1 MPINQQNK
9 NTHFINAPEL
19 PAGLFHKIIARIKE
33 EHRLMSIRRR
43 IFVFSSLSIISIVTL
58 IPIFNWTHQSFSET
72 GFFQFL
78 SLIFTDTSVV
88 LAYWKSFV
96 MTLTES
102 FPIISATVFLAAFA
116 ILLTFLKSLA
126 KNIKVVFSYKR
137 LIKLKLLS

>member
-1 MPINQQNK
+1 MLNQYGK
-9 NTHFINAPEL
+9 NTHFNAPE
-19 PAGLFHKIIARIKE
+19 PPVGLFHKIIARIRE

-43 IFVFSSLSIISIVTL
+43 IFVFSSLSIISIAAL
-58 IPIFNWTHQSFSET
+58 IPIFNWTHQSFSEA

-102 FPIISATVFLAAFA
+102 FPIISATVFLAMLA
-116 ILLTFLKSLA
+116 ILLALLKSLA
-126 KNIKVVFSYKR
+126 KNIQVVFSHKR
-137 LIKLKLLS
+137 LFKINSLS

>member
-1 MPINQQNK
+1 MFINQKNK
-9 NTHFINAPEL
+9 NTYFNPPEP
-19 PAGLFHKIIARIKE
+19 PAGLFHRIIARIKE

-43 IFVFSSLSIISIVTL
+43 IFVFSSLSIISIVAL
-58 IPIFNWTHQSFSET
+58 IPTFNWTHQSFSET

-102 FPIISATVFLAAFA
+102 FPIISATVFLAVFA
-116 ILLTFLKSLA
+116 IFLTFLKSLA
-126 KNIKVVFSYKR
+126 KNIKVVFSYK
-137 LIKLKLLS
+137 KLSNINSSS